1 MANKTQIVVGK
12 ELKKNNG
19 IEYILNI
26 FDDRI
31 NREAI
36 NSWEFIKRI
45 VQTIFMLNFDKKIM
59 EDMKYTN
66 VVLLIEKTISRAL
79 EEDNQN
85 GLILECIKVCSFYSQ
100 DETLWSQMISR
111 SFVKALF
118 MMLALKDKD
127 EKRYPLSVLNDILPS
142 PIALKYIKELP
153 YKEGM
158 NKLYTLYPKDQIEAI
173 LTKIY
178 SEHKN
183 LHGFPIPA
191 DFMDKHPDMK
201 TTGAMAIANQRLQ
214 EIKNRHLG
222 KFSHC
227 IIFVIYSC

>member
-1 MANKTQIVVGK
+1 
-12 ELKKNNG
+12 
-19 IEYILNI
+19 
-26 FDDRI
+26 
-31 NREAI
+31 
-36 NSWEFIKRI
+36 
-45 VQTIFMLNFDKKIM
+45 M
-59 EDMKYTN
+59 EDLKYTN

-79 EEDNQN
+79 EQGNQN
-85 GLILECIKVCSFYSQ
+85 GLILEWIKVCSFYSQ

-111 SFVKALF
+111 SFIKALF
-118 MMLALKDKD
+118 IMLSLKDKD

-142 PIALKYIKELP
+142 PIAIRFIKELP

-178 SEHKN
+178 EEHKN

-191 DFMDKHPDMK
+191 SFLDKHPNMK

-214 EIKNRHLG
+214 QIKNRHISKL
-222 KFSHC
+222 
-227 IIFVIYSC
+227 YSLISWI